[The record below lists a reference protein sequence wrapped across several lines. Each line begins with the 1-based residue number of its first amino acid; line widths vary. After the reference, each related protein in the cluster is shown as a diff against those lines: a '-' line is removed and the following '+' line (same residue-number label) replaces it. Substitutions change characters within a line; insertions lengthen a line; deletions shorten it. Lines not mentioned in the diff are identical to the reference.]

1 MLFIPPDARWL
12 GLCDALSLAHVQALA
27 LGGAGLVL
35 LAALPLPNW
44 WARLSGLLLLG
55 GVVAASA
62 WVSHPQCLGD
72 PSALID
78 EDARR
83 LRRGHVREARPIY
96 GQPIQTLSA
105 SRTEEQTTELK
116 SNMHIAYPVSC
127 SKKKK
132 TTRYKHH
139 TQTPQK

>member
-35 LAALPLPNW
+35 LAAMPLPNR

-55 GVVAASA
+55 GVVADSA
-62 WVSHPQCLGD
+62 WVSYPTCLSD

-83 LRRGHVREARPIY
+83 LWLGNVRETRPIY
-96 GQPIQTLSA
+96 RQPTQPLLA
-105 SRTEEQTTELK
+105 SR
-116 SNMHIAYPVSC
+116 IGRASC
-127 SKKKK
+127 RERVWQSE
-132 TTRYKHH
+132 
-139 TQTPQK
+139 